1 MALFKTSSSLAT
13 TSTSPVARL
22 GLMVFFAAQAYN
34 AVHFNNVFAADS
46 FCLGK
51 IFTGVVG
58 VNHYLHNAA
67 AVAQVNKN
75 QSAVVA
81 SFGNPAA
88 KHNFFF
94 VVGFG
99 QACRNN
105 DCVSN
110 YSYFCTS
117 VCKIVTISSTGI
129 SVCVL
134 FVISFK
140 VTAPRSS
147 SPSPKITANL
157 AFRAPGLLHLR
168 FHTARHKVKLGFKP
182 RLP

>member
-1 MALFKTSSSLAT
+1 M
-13 TSTSPVARL
+13 
-22 GLMVFFAAQAYN
+22 Y
-34 AVHFNNVFAADS
+34 FNNVFAADS

-99 QACRNN
+99 KRAAIMIAFQITHTFAP
-105 DCVSN
+105 
-110 YSYFCTS
+110 
-117 VCKIVTISSTGI
+117 
-129 SVCVL
+129 L
-134 FVISFK
+134 FVK
-140 VTAPRSS
+140 
-147 SPSPKITANL
+147 
-157 AFRAPGLLHLR
+157 LLLFHQQEFLFVYCLPYPLR
-168 FHTARHKVKLGFKP
+168 LRHRVPARRRQK
-182 RLP
+182 